1 MRPGVAV
8 GARFGRFGN
17 NVELVQAFAAVAH
30 RRAHAVGS
38 RIPAAEHDNV
48 FVFGVDVLAVFE
60 VGVEQAFGVFVQ
72 ILNGLMYAVE
82 FAAFDGQV
90 AGFERANAEDD
101 RVVFIE
107 EIFCR
112 QVCANFGIGD
122 KLDAR
127 FDHEVNAALH
137 DFFFVEFHVGDAVHE
152 QSANAVRTLVHG
164 DFVPGF
170 VELCGA
176 RETCGT

>member
-1 MRPGVAV
+1 MPTQSVPV
-8 GARFGRFGN
+8 
-17 NVELVQAFAAVAH
+17 
-30 RRAHAVGS
+30 S
-38 RIPAAEHDNV
+38 PAAEHDNV
-48 FVFGVDVLAVFE
+48 FVFGVYIIAVFE
-60 VGVEQAFGVFVQ
+60 VGIEQAFGIFVQ
-72 ILNGLMYAVE
+72 ILNSLMYAVE

-90 AGFERANAEDD
+90 AGFECADAEHD

-107 EIFCR
+107 EIFCW

-127 FDHEVNAALH
+127 FDHEVDAALH
-137 DFFFVEFHVGDAVHE
+137 DFFFVELHVGDAVHE

-176 RETCGT
+176 REACGA